1 MEAHEREAIE
11 AALATTAHR
20 PWPMPTRPWIM
31 YQRWEQLLFAHW
43 QVDVTALRA
52 HVPSPLAIDMHDGS
66 AWITIAP
73 FDLAK
78 LRGRGVPGIPGA
90 SSFPELNVRTYVR
103 LGDKPGIFF
112 FSLDA
117 ASPLAVMGARAA
129 YALPYYVARMSIE
142 REGEWVRYSS
152 ERDGRAFFEARY
164 RPIGETFI
172 SEPGSLDAFLAE
184 RYALY
189 AARGANRILRADVHH
204 QPWRLQRA
212 ELQIQRN
219 TMIDVLG
226 IAVPERKPILQYAER
241 QDVLVWAPRP
251 A

>member
-1 MEAHEREAIE
+1 MEGHEREAID

-20 PWPMPTRPWIM
+20 PWPMPTKPWIM
-31 YQRWEQLLFAHW
+31 YQRWERLLFAHW
-43 QVDVTALRA
+43 PIDAMALRSL
-52 HVPSPLAIDMHDGS
+52 VPPPLAIDLYDGH
-66 AWITIAP
+66 AWITVAP

-103 LGDKPGIFF
+103 YGDKPGVFF

-129 YALPYYVARMSIE
+129 YALPYFHARMTIE
-142 REGEWVRYSS
+142 RDGDWIRYSS
-152 ERDGRAFFEARY
+152 RRDGRAIFEARY
-164 RPIGETFI
+164 RPVGETFI
-172 SEPGSLDAFLAE
+172 AQPGSRDAFLAE

-189 AARGANRILRADVHH
+189 AARGNRLLRADVHH
-204 QPWRLQRA
+204 EPWRLQRA
-212 ELQIQRN
+212 QLEIERN
-219 TMIDVLG
+219 TMLEVQGIDVG
-226 IAVPERKPILQYAER
+226 PHEPVLQYSER
-241 QDVLVWAPRP
+241 QDVLVWAPEP